1 MTEVPSPLG
10 KQPSLQGGHLRLD
23 EILSLWIQPLPIW
36 IGMDPGQLPL
46 GELPG
51 GHYCPRDR
59 CWQVDLTGK
68 VRPEL
73 AITHSA

>member
-1 MTEVPSPLG
+1 
-10 KQPSLQGGHLRLD
+10 
-23 EILSLWIQPLPIW
+23 
-36 IGMDPGQLPL
+36 MDPGQLPL